1 MTSKLDEDE
10 LIARAR
16 HGDREAFAD
25 LYQRYLPMIYAYVR
39 ARVFNDPDA
48 EDLTEQVFLR
58 AFQSLARYRPRGWPY
73 SAFLYR
79 IARHQVI
86 DHVRR
91 SRREA
96 AVEALD
102 QPAQARLST
111 DEVLIRQEDR
121 RRLQLAL
128 DRLPADYQEVI
139 RLRLLLSLPTATAA
153 AWLGRSEGAVRVLLH
168 RAVLAL
174 RRELGVSHD

>member
-1 MTSKLDEDE
+1 MLDEDE

-16 HGDREAFAD
+16 RGDREAFAD

-96 AVEALD
+96 AVEPLD
-102 QPAQARLST
+102 EQAEAQGPSGDRAVIEREDRARLQ
-111 DEVLIRQEDR
+111 R
-121 RRLQLAL
+121 AL
-128 DRLPADYQEVI
+128 ERLPQDYQEVI
-139 RLRLLLSLPTATAA
+139 RLRLLLSLPTSTAA

-168 RAVLAL
+168 RAMHAL
-174 RRELGVSHD
+174 RRELGVRHD